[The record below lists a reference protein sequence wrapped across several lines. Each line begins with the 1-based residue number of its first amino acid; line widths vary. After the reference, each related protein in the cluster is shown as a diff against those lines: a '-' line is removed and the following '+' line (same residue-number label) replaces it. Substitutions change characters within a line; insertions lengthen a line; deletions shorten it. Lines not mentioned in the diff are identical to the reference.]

1 MLKAV
6 TVESLPVHYI
16 LTAQLKYLSQLKPR
30 NLPYQRKPRP
40 C

>member
-6 TVESLPVHYI
+6 TVKSLHYI